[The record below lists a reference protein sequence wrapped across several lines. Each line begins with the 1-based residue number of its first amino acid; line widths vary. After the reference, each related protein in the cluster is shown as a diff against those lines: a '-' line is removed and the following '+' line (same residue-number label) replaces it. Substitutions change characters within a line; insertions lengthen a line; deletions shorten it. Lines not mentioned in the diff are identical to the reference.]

1 MRREKKISTLTQ
13 VCEVNFTMLR
23 AFALKHR
30 AGDEARTRDLQLGR
44 LSLYQLSYS
53 RIHIITFSVY
63 ISGESRIRTYVAEAA
78 DLQSAP
84 FDRSGISPEKSR
96 LLDSNQRP
104 ADYKSAALPTE
115 LRRQY
120 VKNQRVISKNFILFS
135 TLLILR
141 TAKVSI
147 LFNRTNPLH

>member
-53 RIHIITFSVY
+53 RIHIISFIAFNSV
-63 ISGESRIRTYVAEAA
+63 GRVGFE
-78 DLQSAP
+78 
-84 FDRSGISPEKSR
+84 
-96 LLDSNQRP
+96 
-104 ADYKSAALPTE
+104 PT
-115 LRRQY
+115 
-120 VKNQRVISKNFILFS
+120 
-135 TLLILR
+135 
-141 TAKVSI
+141 
-147 LFNRTNPLH
+147 